1 MEYVESAKE
10 CIERRLEGREALS
23 WIERLGVYVIDEN
36 IYHAEPERCENVLAI
51 RFNRHAFNA
60 YYCYFYTNE
69 KRETKFT
76 VNRLVEGMDIKE
88 IEDML
93 SEAQWN
99 SDSTQGWWC
108 EVFANGKMDQV
119 DDVLINQDHIK
130 VAEKHPV
137 GMLLYVKQLKEH
149 LEMAL
154 DTLWNGKGYSV
165 EEVFVSGDY
174 AQALPLQYALHKIYG
189 CGVENIDSYQGMD
202 FFCEGLTFKKAT
214 EKFYLPWGF
223 RNTHLNISP
232 TMTLEEVASTNGISL
247 PLPVTVTDSK
257 SKKIASIELDDKPI
271 EGYDA
276 LSWDDLI
283 VNDNYADLQL
293 DDYYFKDILL
303 TVVPDGF
310 GAYYIGNAS
319 DKKYRIDKNML

>member
-10 CIERRLEGREALS
+10 CIERRLEGRDALS
-23 WIERLGVYVIDEN
+23 WIERLGAYVIDEN
-36 IYHAEPERCENVLAI
+36 IYNAEPERCENVLVI
-51 RFNRHAFNA
+51 RMNSHSFDA

-69 KRETKFT
+69 KSETRFT
-76 VNRLVEGMDIKE
+76 INRQVEGIGIKE

-93 SEAQWN
+93 IEARWD
-99 SDSTQGWWC
+99 SDSTRGWWR
-108 EVFANGKMDQV
+108 EVFANEKINQV
-119 DDVLINQDHIK
+119 DDVLINQDQIK
-130 VAEKHPV
+130 VTEKHPV
-137 GMLLYVKQLKEH
+137 GMLLYVKQLEEH

-165 EEVFVSGDY
+165 GKVFVCDDY

-189 CGVENIDSYQGMD
+189 CEVENIDCHQGMD
-202 FFCEGLTFKKAT
+202 CYCERLTFKKAT

-257 SKKIASIELDDKPI
+257 SKKIVSIELDDKPI

-276 LSWDDLI
+276 LSWDNLI

-310 GAYYIGNAS
+310 GAYYIGNVS